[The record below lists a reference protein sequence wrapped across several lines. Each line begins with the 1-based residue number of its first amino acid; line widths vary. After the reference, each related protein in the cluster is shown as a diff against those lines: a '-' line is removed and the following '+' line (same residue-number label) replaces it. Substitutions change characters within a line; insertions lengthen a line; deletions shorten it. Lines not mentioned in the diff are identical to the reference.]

1 MDVLETRHDTLKTE
15 LDAKYEEARK
25 LEDRLIALAKNTE
38 IKQELEKA
46 QKKIKLLKEK
56 LERKDRKYKFSNDE
70 T

>member
-1 MDVLETRHDTLKTE
+1 MDVLETRYDALKTE

-25 LEDRLIALAKNTE
+25 MEDRLIALAKNTE